1 MPMPRRRNPDGNNRM
16 TSATAL
22 YFTHDG
28 FHPAGIRYGFFSRKG
43 GVSQGLYDSLNGGL
57 GSDDDRALV
66 QQNRKLAAKSL
77 GFDGENICSLY
88 QVHSSI
94 AITVDAPLTP
104 SVEADALITQTP
116 GLALMILT
124 ADCVPVIFAD
134 PTTKTV
140 AAAHAGWRG
149 AVGGVLEATLEAM
162 LAKGADLHHIT
173 AVIGPAIQQPSYQ
186 VGDDV
191 RNAALSYDSGAGACF
206 TPDQRQSGKF
216 YFDLTGYVG
225 RRLDQAKITHLTL
238 GRDTY
243 AEPEYFFSHRRR
255 THQGEPDTGRLMT
268 IIGLE

>member
-1 MPMPRRRNPDGNNRM
+1 M
-16 TSATAL
+16 SATTPL

-28 FHPAGIRYGFFSRKG
+28 FHPSGISYGFFSRKG
-43 GVSQGLYDSLNGGL
+43 GVSTGLYDSLNGGL

-66 QQNRKLAAKSL
+66 QQNRHRAAKIL
-77 GFDGENICSLY
+77 GFDKDKICSLY

-94 AITVDAPLTP
+94 AITVDAPLVP
-104 SVEADALITQTP
+104 PIEADALITQTP

-149 AVGGVLEATLEAM
+149 AVGGVLEATLDAM
-162 LAKGADLHHIT
+162 QTKGANPDHIT

-186 VGDDV
+186 VGEDV
-191 RNAALSYDSGAGACF
+191 RDAALSYDKHAAACF
-206 TPDQRQSGKF
+206 APDQKQPGKF
-216 YFDLTGYVG
+216 HFDLTGYVA
-225 RRLDQAKITHLTL
+225 RRLDQAKITHMALA
-238 GRDTY
+238 RDTY

-255 THQGEPDTGRLMT
+255 THQGEADAGRLMT
-268 IIGLE
+268 IIGLDAKTTE